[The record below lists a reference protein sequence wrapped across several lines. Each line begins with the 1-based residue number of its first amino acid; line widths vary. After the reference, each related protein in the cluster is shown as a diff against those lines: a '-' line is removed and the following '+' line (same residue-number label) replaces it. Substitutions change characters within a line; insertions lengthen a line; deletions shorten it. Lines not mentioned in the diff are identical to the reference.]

1 MGWDGMGWDGM
12 GWDGRVIFIIVVYK
26 YGTVLIMEEDG
37 SAPNVIT
44 RQEAE
49 AAYQSCTIAILK
61 QICKENGIVVP
72 NITKP
77 KLIQLMIENMTHR
90 EIPFRLPEVLQSNYV
105 QSIGTKRKPSQGAV
119 RRGRPGSSDDEEKD
133 KDKVEDTPTTATSI
147 KRVAEFEKKGFGW
160 FATSFLEEALTKR
173 LDQSKDVGQANP
185 SPTLFILVGPAS
197 VGKSSAKRLIPAM
210 TYYVVNVD
218 VDEIK
223 LYGND
228 VLPQHPHPKKS
239 GEMLSDVEG
248 IQFKYDL
255 VLEKLRSMVF
265 QNATM
270 FGKGQYKNI
279 ILDTTGSMS
288 DQLKMYIRTAK
299 QTYNYTV
306 KVIIVY
312 SDKMQCLQRVKE
324 RNRVLFQNGQGTRY
338 IPPRVVSSIY
348 DTFLEKNQVNLYAIS
363 PRMSEPTDE
372 LILVDNRTEP
382 RIVAIRQPSGELKMF
397 PDDEHTLVGVDGA
410 FYGLT
415 LNPEQAGQP
424 ASIIQGNIGSAIE
437 KAEREWKIFDE
448 AEKRAKAER
457 EASSMGGSRK
467 RRISKR
473 RRIRGTRIRKT
484 VKKYSRPHTRRRH
497 HRRHSHRR

>member
-1 MGWDGMGWDGM
+1 MNGGPADAASITPSTT
-12 GWDGRVIFIIVVYK
+12 RQSF
-26 YGTVLIMEEDG
+26 EEYTILELRG
-37 SAPNVIT
+37 FCEKRGVGIPTKIT
-44 RQEAE
+44 RKADIIDFMIGKEIPTPHTDPQPHFVVSKTASAGPTAQASASARKLNKLGTEPGDPQTPKTPESNLRVEEFGRKGAVWFRTDFLE
-49 AAYQSCTIAILK
+49 AALK
-61 QICKENGIVVP
+61 E
-72 NITKP
+72 
-77 KLIQLMIENMTHR
+77 
-90 EIPFRLPEVLQSNYV
+90 
-105 QSIGTKRKPSQGAV
+105 
-119 RRGRPGSSDDEEKD
+119 
-133 KDKVEDTPTTATSI
+133 
-147 KRVAEFEKKGFGW
+147 
-160 FATSFLEEALTKR
+160 R
-173 LDQSKDVGQANP
+173 LDQSKYVDQANP

-197 VGKSSAKRLIPAM
+197 VGKSSAKRLIPEM
-210 TYYVVNVD
+210 TGYEVNVD

-228 VLPQHPHPKKS
+228 VLPQHPNPKKP

-255 VLEKLRSMVF
+255 VLEKLRPMVF

-270 FGKGQYKNI
+270 FGEGQYKNI

-288 DQLKMYIRTAK
+288 DQIKMYIRMAK

-312 SDKMQCLQRVKE
+312 SDKKQCLERVQL
-324 RNRVLFQNGQGTRY
+324 RNRELFKRGQGTRY
-338 IPPRVVSSIY
+338 IPPRVVNSIY
-348 DTFLEKNQVNLYAIS
+348 DTFLKKNQAYFYAIG
-363 PRMSEPTDE
+363 PRMPALTDE
-372 LILVDNRTEP
+372 LILVDNRTQP
-382 RIVAIRQPSGELKMF
+382 RIVAIRQPSAGLEMF

-415 LNPEQAGQP
+415 LNPAQDGQP
-424 ASIIQGNIGSAIE
+424 ASIVQGNIGTAIE
-437 KAEREWKIFDE
+437 KAEREWADFEAAEQLAKAAAAAAAE
-448 AEKRAKAER
+448 AEAAAE
-457 EASSMGGSRK
+457 AAAATDGGSRK